1 MSWLN
6 LTHNTKYA
14 SDEMSVLH
22 CATEGR
28 MAGVPNVVG
37 AGLGDT
43 WESKNMN
50 KDIVMADLTR
60 LRNYIQEWLDANDQ
74 TWSGLFTK
82 AGHNNG
88 SSTVW
93 SRGRLKGYPKVTTI
107 WNLADAMGVPRHQ
120 LMAVAGMIPNV
131 GPEAF
136 QTEHGFDLSPREA
149 ALVES
154 FRVLAEDHQ
163 SIVYNQVV
171 AMAASTQPVQVAE

>member
-1 MSWLN
+1 
-6 LTHNTKYA
+6 
-14 SDEMSVLH
+14 
-22 CATEGR
+22 
-28 MAGVPNVVG
+28 
-37 AGLGDT
+37 
-43 WESKNMN
+43 MN

-93 SRGRLKGYPKVTTI
+93 SRGRLKGYPRTQTMYDI
-107 WNLADAMGVPRHQ
+107 ADAMGVTHHQ
-120 LMAVAGMIPNV
+120 LLSVAGMIPDV

-154 FRVLAEDHQ
+154 FRVLSEDHQ

-171 AMAASTQPVQVAE
+171 AMAKSTQSTEGAEGAE